1 MRNSPECVK
10 AARITAGAAGNV
22 AFNTFVSPGDAIIAP
37 VLNIKNTAPP
47 DGRRPQANLLVGA
60 ACGLLLVGHVQALG
74 LGGVSGQAVIG
85 QPLRIEIPLLGT
97 EGGLPAADCFRIRA
111 PSVEMEQAYVLKG
124 GRVEVVGERGRA
136 RLVVTA
142 APVREPI
149 VEFAV
154 NVACGFDLTKDYLL
168 LSSVPAKPA
177 EAVSPPLAV
186 PAAAVPAVAAIQPA
200 AAPAK
205 SAAPAAPAAAPSAGS
220 LRVTAETTFEALAQ
234 RNYPLQP
241 KAREK
246 YARMMRA
253 ANPGVGDAIAA
264 GTELRVP
271 AGLPVRREGPYRPEA
286 VAPKPAVA
294 IVAAEAP
301 RPPAKPAKAAPAKD
315 VLRLGVAPERTNAE
329 LLAEAERLTG
339 VLIEQARME
348 DEIAEN
354 LTRLE
359 TAFKDLQQQY
369 VAVED
374 RLARIE
380 AERQAEKA
388 AQSQSFGFVGL
399 LAAVLAGGA
408 LGGAGLHFY
417 NRRRRLPDP
426 AAERF
431 DAPTVAAYLGPEEA
445 PKIQMPKPK
454 PETASLS
461 FTGDK

>member
-1 MRNSPECVK
+1 M
-10 AARITAGAAGNV
+10 
-22 AFNTFVSPGDAIIAP
+22 
-37 VLNIKNTAPP
+37 LNIKNTAPP
-47 DGRRPQANLLVGA
+47 DGRRSQARLLVAA
-60 ACGLLLVGHVQALG
+60 ACGLLLAGHVQALG

-85 QPLRIEIPLLGT
+85 QPLRVEIPLLGT
-97 EGGLPAADCFRIRA
+97 ESGLPAADCFRIRA

-124 GRVEVVGERGRA
+124 ARVEVVGERGRA

-142 APVREPI
+142 AAVREPI

-168 LSSVPAKPA
+168 LSSVPAKPV
-177 EAVSPPLAV
+177 EAVSPPVAAPAPA
-186 PAAAVPAVAAIQPA
+186 PAAVVAAP

-205 SAAPAAPAAAPSAGS
+205 SAAPAAAPSTGG

-253 ANPGVGDAIAA
+253 ANPSVGDAIAA

-271 AGLPVRREGPYRPEA
+271 AGLPVRREGAYRPDA
-286 VAPKPAVA
+286 AAPKPAVA
-294 IVAAEAP
+294 AAAAEAP

-315 VLRLGVAPERTNAE
+315 VLRLGVAPERSNAE

-339 VLIEQARME
+339 VLVEQARME

-369 VAVED
+369 LAVED
-374 RLARIE
+374 RLVRIE

-388 AQSQSFGFVGL
+388 AKSQSFGFAGL

-426 AAERF
+426 ATERF

-445 PKIQMPKPK
+445 PKIVMPKPK
-454 PETASLS
+454 SERASLS
-461 FTGDK
+461 FTADK